1 MNKQQKLKLK
11 DSIRAKPSAEDFVII
26 SCEGKEKLDFELAS
40 SIRSRKNNYK
50 RNIYKCKYCSFYH
63 LGGK

>member
-11 DSIRAKPSAEDFVII
+11 DSIRVKHSVEEFILF

-40 SIRSRKNNYK
+40 KIKSRNNNKRS
-50 RNIYKCKYCSFYH
+50 IYKCRYCSYYH
-63 LGGK
+63 IGGK